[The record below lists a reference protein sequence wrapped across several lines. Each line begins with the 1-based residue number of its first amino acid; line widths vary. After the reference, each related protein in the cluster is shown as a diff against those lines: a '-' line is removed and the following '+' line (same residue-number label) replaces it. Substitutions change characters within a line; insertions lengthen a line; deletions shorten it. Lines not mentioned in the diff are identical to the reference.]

1 VPYSDGRP
9 EFRPLAHVQ
18 LTGIYKLAV
27 LYNKP
32 SQNMLTYTNI
42 TPWVSMG
49 MSSLVLFT
57 DQWPVAGFM
66 KGQVIKNGY
75 LKACPNNSR
84 SKQAD

>member
-1 VPYSDGRP
+1 
-9 EFRPLAHVQ
+9 
-18 LTGIYKLAV
+18 
-27 LYNKP
+27 
-32 SQNMLTYTNI
+32 MLTYTNI